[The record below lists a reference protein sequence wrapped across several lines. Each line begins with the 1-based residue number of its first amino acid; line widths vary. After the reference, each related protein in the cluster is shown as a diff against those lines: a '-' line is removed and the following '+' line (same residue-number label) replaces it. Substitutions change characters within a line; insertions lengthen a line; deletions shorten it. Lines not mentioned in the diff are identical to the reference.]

1 MDQYSKFSVDV
12 GGGKRENVSYKEE
25 IINEA
30 FGFESLFFRGREEGG
45 GVCMCLCMQPWML
58 YIKRLFN
65 CLIKRLYLYIYIV

>member
-30 FGFESLFFRGREEGG
+30 FSWERGG
-45 GVCMCLCMQPWML
+45 GRCMYVSMYATMDVV
-58 YIKRLFN
+58 YKAFI
-65 CLIKRLYLYIYIV
+65 

>member
-45 GVCMCLCMQPWML
+45 RCMYVSMYATMDVA
-58 YIKRLFN
+58 YKAFI
-65 CLIKRLYLYIYIV
+65 

>member
-45 GVCMCLCMQPWML
+45 EVYVCVYVCNHGCC
-58 YIKRLFN
+58 I
-65 CLIKRLYLYIYIV
+65 